1 MAKMHALFKDR
12 AEAGRILA
20 ERLKENAGAGTVVLA
35 LPRGG
40 VPVAFELAVALDAEL
55 DVLPVRKLGVPGQP
69 ELAMGAIAPG
79 GAMYVDHDT
88 MRAAHVTQAQFDAV
102 LAAEQSELARREA
115 LYRRDSAPSAVEGR
129 TAVVVDDGI
138 ATGATMQAAVKALR
152 ERRPARVIVAVPV
165 APAGVQAD
173 FVKVADEFVCVAQP
187 ALFFSVGQHYTDFG
201 QTTDEEVSDLLERAR
216 ARTRRA

>member
-79 GAMYVDHDT
+79 GALYVDHDT

-173 FVKVADEFVCVAQP
+173 FVNVADEFVCVAQP

-216 ARTRRA
+216 TRRA